1 MTTPLDRVIEI
12 LGSQEELAARLGIK
26 SPSITGWR
34 NRKRIPSERCI
45 ALEEVTGGQ
54 VTRYEMRP
62 DVFGAGAP
70 HAPAEQGT
78 EESPRSVLR
87 VEESS
92 FDRRDVRNVGERGAV
107 R

>member
-1 MTTPLDRVIEI
+1 MTMPLDRVIEI

-34 NRKRIPSERCI
+34 NRNRIPSERCL

-62 DVFGAGAP
+62 DVFGT
-70 HAPAEQGT
+70 APAEA
-78 EESPRSVLR
+78 R
-87 VEESS
+87 
-92 FDRRDVRNVGERGAV
+92 AA
-107 R
+107 